1 MDTPDTIHAFWFG
14 PAAGTDD
21 DTDIVSRQSALWWKK
36 QPEVDAE
43 IRLRFAPLVARAAVG
58 ELDDWLSGAS
68 GVRGSLA
75 LILLTDQFPRNIW
88 RGQAA
93 AFAFDVLA
101 LRWTKEVLARGLE
114 GELRPIERVF
124 LYLPLEH
131 SENLAD
137 QRESVRLF
145 DALAAAVEPALRA
158 ASTATRARSSACSCT
173 CRSSIPKT
181 SPISAKRCAC
191 STRSAARWPP
201 RHDPPSPATSTS
213 PAATSRSSSASGAF
227 RIATPR
233 SGARRAPR
241 KPNSCVSPAR
251 GSEHVIPANGGTA
264 FAR

>member
-1 MDTPDTIHAFWFG
+1 MDTPATIHAFWFG
-14 PAAGTDD
+14 ATADEDD
-21 DTDIVSRQSALWWKK
+21 EPDIVACQSALWWKK

-58 ELDDWLSGAS
+58 ELDDWLARP
-68 GVRGSLA
+68 RGRLA

-145 DALAAAVEPALRA
+145 DALAAAVEPALRTAFAGYLDYARRHLEIIERFGRFPHRNA
-158 ASTATRARSSACSCT
+158 ALGRE
-173 CRSSIPKT
+173 
-181 SPISAKRCAC
+181 
-191 STRSAARWPP
+191 
-201 RHDPPSPATSTS
+201 TS
-213 PAATSRSSSASGAF
+213 PAEAEFLRQPGSRF
-227 RIATPR
+227 
-233 SGARRAPR
+233 
-241 KPNSCVSPAR
+241 
-251 GSEHVIPANGGTA
+251 
-264 FAR
+264 